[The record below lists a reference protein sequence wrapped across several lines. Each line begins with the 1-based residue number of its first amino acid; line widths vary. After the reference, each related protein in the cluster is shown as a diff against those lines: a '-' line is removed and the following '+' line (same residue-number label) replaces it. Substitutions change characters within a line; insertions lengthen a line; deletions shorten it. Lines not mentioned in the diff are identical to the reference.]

1 MERIPSVFRWRRAN
15 AIVLYRGHLPG
26 SDWVLSAPVAVRVAF
41 SYSVLH
47 RVRHSYICLSVRC
60 SQTQQPPYWLPQCRG
75 VFDGVSGADVRSSSG
90 IGRGKDHVGKRW
102 RVLRKYISFV
112 PEIANRELPA
122 GGHFHCFRCYRE
134 TGLVESMIGE
144 ISHRLIDDAN
154 DCSSPT
160 SALAKAKPHKLTSS
174 CSGSFEKEHT
184 SPPCGLQWRK
194 LVELFRKKDSR
205 FYWYDF
211 KVRGKRY
218 RGSTRGST
226 KETNKKRAGSIAA
239 LRFSQAIEGTGL
251 LDRWTGRLPACRSS
265 RPGSEAGSN

>member
-1 MERIPSVFRWRRAN
+1 M
-15 AIVLYRGHLPG
+15 PG

-160 SALAKAKPHKLTSS
+160 SPLAKAKPHKLTSS
-174 CSGSFEKEHT
+174 CSPSFEKGAHERLRAGCNGGN
-184 SPPCGLQWRK
+184 SWNCFERK
-194 LVELFRKKDSR
+194 ILDFTGMTSR
-205 FYWYDF
+205 FAANGTEGLPKRPTKRGPEALPLCGSHKQL
-211 KVRGKRY
+211 KVRVCWTAGPE
-218 RGSTRGST
+218 GSQP
-226 KETNKKRAGSIAA
+226 AGA
-239 LRFSQAIEGTGL
+239 LDPVQASL
-251 LDRWTGRLPACRSS
+251 ACVLTT
-265 RPGSEAGSN
+265 